1 MSATVFKPIA
11 CGETL
16 PVNNVHA
23 VSVSMPTLQDVID
36 YEEQTSQIKEK
47 IKSGYPRFILHPYLR
62 LMAEHIKKK
71 YRVPSCYEV
80 VLLSSKK
87 AVKIVSEKYFIH
99 NPFKIDEP
107 FGVILVLNETSQLQK
122 VLTFIQHVGCNL
134 SSRFA
139 QRYLYEHKLIS
150 QLQQEE
156 YESVTTAYDTVVST
170 LGNAYGQPKEN
181 ICLAPSGMN
190 AIYGVL
196 KGLKAIQG
204 CHGRTILVQFGWLY
218 LDTMNIVQHHFKNSK
233 IFYNINDLDA
243 LENYLIQNGFEI
255 SAIITEV
262 PTNPL
267 VQMVDLKRLSALC
280 RHYHIPLVVDS
291 TLATPY
297 NLDLKPYAD
306 IFVESLTKFAC
317 GNADVLMGAMILN
330 ENSKLSHMNQE
341 FFKHC
346 DKPDIEDLQR
356 LAYEIREYESRM
368 NQINANTKELIH
380 YLQNKPYIKRIY
392 APTLGETH
400 QYYEELMKNENAY
413 GGLISLEF
421 TLPFALAYDTLNF
434 AKGPSLGT
442 EFTLLMP
449 YVYLAH
455 YDMIKSKQ
463 GAAFLKE
470 HQLPIDLLRVSVG
483 CEDIQAIKKEFD
495 KLEQIKE

>member
-1 MSATVFKPIA
+1 MSTTVFEPIV

-36 YEEQTSQIKEK
+36 YEEQTLAIKEK
-47 IKSGYPRFILHPYLR
+47 IKSGYPRFVLHPYLK
-62 LMAEHIKKK
+62 LMAEFLKEK
-71 YRVPSCYEV
+71 YNVPNQYEV

-99 NPFKIDEP
+99 NPFTINEP
-107 FGVILVLNETSQLQK
+107 FGVILVLNNTSQLQK

-139 QRYLYEHKLIS
+139 QEYLLDNKIIHNRH
-150 QLQQEE
+150 EE
-156 YESVTTAYDTVVST
+156 ELESRETAYETVVST
-170 LGNAYGQPKEN
+170 LATAYEQPKEN

-190 AIYGVL
+190 AIYAVL
-196 KGLKAIQG
+196 KGLKSIQAKN
-204 CHGRTILVQFGWLY
+204 GRTILVQFGWLY

-233 IFYNINDLDA
+233 IFYSINHLDA
-243 LENYLIQNGFEI
+243 LESYLKEEGLKV

-267 VQMVDLKRLSALC
+267 VQTVDLVRLKSLC
-280 RHYHIPLVVDS
+280 TAYNIPLVIDS
-291 TLATPY
+291 TLATAY

-306 IFVESLTKFAC
+306 ILVESLTKFAC
-317 GNADVLMGAMILN
+317 GNADVLMGALILN
-330 ENSKLSHMNQE
+330 ENSNIGVIKNE

-346 DKPDIEDLQR
+346 DTPYIQDIQR
-356 LAYEIREYESRM
+356 LAHEIKGYEQRIKR
-368 NQINANTKELIH
+368 INANTKALIE
-380 YLQNKPYIKRIY
+380 YLHTKSFIKKVH
-392 APTLGETH
+392 APTHNETAC
-400 QYYEELMKNENAY
+400 YYKPLMRNEMAY
-413 GGLISLEF
+413 GGIISLEF
-421 TLPFALAYDTLNF
+421 TLPFQRVYDRLNF

-455 YDMIKSKQ
+455 YDMISSQQ
-463 GAAFLKE
+463 GQAFLE
-470 HQLPIDLLRVSVG
+470 QHQLPIDLLRVSVG
-483 CEDIQAIKKEFD
+483 CEDINAIKKEFD
-495 KLEQIKE
+495 RLDD

>member
-1 MSATVFKPIA
+1 MSNTVFKPIA

-16 PVNNVHA
+16 PLNNVHA
-23 VSVSMPTLQDVID
+23 VSVSMPTLQEVID
-36 YEEQTSQIKEK
+36 YEEQSNGIEQK

-71 YRVPSCYEV
+71 YHVPSCYEV

-107 FGVILVLNETSQLQK
+107 FGVILVLNETCQLQK

-139 QRYLYEHKLIS
+139 QSYLLAHNIIDNV
-150 QLQQEE
+150 QQEKC
-156 YESVTTAYDTVVST
+156 ESANTAYDTVVKT
-170 LGNAYGQPKEN
+170 LGDAYFQPKEN

-196 KGLKAIQG
+196 KGLKAIQA
-204 CHGRTILVQFGWLY
+204 CNGRTILVQFGWLY
-218 LDTMNIVQHHFKNSK
+218 LDTMNIVEHHFKNSK
-233 IFYNINDLDA
+233 IFYNINDLES
-243 LENYLIQNGFEI
+243 LESYLKQKGFKV

-267 VQMVDLKRLSALC
+267 VQTVDLKRLKALC
-280 RHYHIPLVVDS
+280 VAYHIPLVVDS

-297 NLDLKPYAD
+297 NLELKPYAD
-306 IFVESLTKFAC
+306 ILVESLTKFAC
-317 GNADVLMGAMILN
+317 GNADVLMGAVILN

-346 DKPDIEDLQR
+346 DKPYIQDIQR
-356 LAYEIREYESRM
+356 LAYEIRGYESRM

-392 APTLGETH
+392 APTLGKTH

-421 TLPFALAYDTLNF
+421 TLPFALVYDTLNF